1 MKKKVFKAIAGSAAA
16 CFLAGVI
23 IVSGGNRNAAA
34 EDGYIANYTFED
46 GQVGDFMNNGLT
58 LTIEEGKNSDAGA
71 QFGENVSGNACLKV
85 SDRSKGNDWWERNGV
100 KFDLK
105 KLTPGVRYEVSFDF
119 THDNGEVEEKGYSVQ
134 RAFKIG
140 TYFSK
145 GDDGS
150 DPEVTDMYGQIGS
163 LMGVEQGAWERIT
176 GTITVQ
182 EDAVNSDG
190 EYYMYIFMGYPEA
203 AGEGGNVS
211 YKDKNTEDY
220 YIDNFTVKEYV
231 APTEKPAATQEPA
244 PTQEPPAAPA
254 PTPYIDTTVGSGLEI
269 GYEEAVG
276 NLVYVVTGT
285 DTVEVKE
292 FDTPKS
298 SLVIPSSVV
307 IEDYTFKVTTVA
319 ANAFKGDSDIK
330 KLTIGDNVTG
340 IGKNAFFKCTSL
352 KKITIKSSSIKSIG
366 KKAFKKTSAKATV
379 KVPKAKKA
387 AYKKL
392 LKKAGIS
399 AKAKIK

>member
-1 MKKKVFKAIAGSAAA
+1 MRKKVFKAIAGCAAV

-23 IVSGGNRNAAA
+23 IVSGGNRNATA

-46 GQVGDFMNNGLT
+46 GNVGEFMQNGLT
-58 LTIEEGKNSDAGA
+58 FTIEEGKNSDAGA
-71 QFGENVSGNACLKV
+71 QYGETVTGNACLKV

-119 THDNGEVEEKGYSVQ
+119 SHDNGEVEEKEYSVQ

-140 TYFSK
+140 TYFSE
-145 GDDGS
+145 GGDGS
-150 DPEVTDMYGQIGS
+150 EEGTTAMYGQIGS

-176 GTITVQ
+176 GTITVK

-190 EYYMYIFMGYPEA
+190 EYYLYIFMGYPEA

-211 YKDKNTEDY
+211 YTDKNTEDY
-220 YIDNFTVKEYV
+220 YIDNFVIKEYV
-231 APTEKPAATQEPA
+231 APTAAPTASPSPA
-244 PTQEPPAAPA
+244 PTMEAPAAE
-254 PTPYIDTTVGSGLEI
+254 PTPYVDTMVGSGLEV

-276 NLVYVVTGT
+276 SLLYVVTGI
-285 DTVEVKE
+285 DTVQVKE
-292 FDTPKS
+292 FDKPKT
-298 SLVIPSSVV
+298 SLVIPDTVV
-307 IEDYTFKVTTVA
+307 IEDYTFKVTSIA
-319 ANAFKGDSDIK
+319 ANAFKADSDIK
-330 KLTIGDNVTG
+330 KLTIGANVTS

-352 KKITIKSSSIKSIG
+352 KKITIKSTSINSIG
-366 KKAFKKTSAKATV
+366 KKAFKKTAKKATV

-399 AKAKIK
+399 KKAKIK